1 MRVLLATTSG
11 MGHYVPMLPF
21 AAACVRAGHEVQ
33 VAAPRSFAAA
43 VERSGYSHW
52 PCADVDQEELAA
64 AHARMNAAAPEQ
76 RNAAF
81 VEVAADLAPRAIL
94 PGMLAAID
102 AYRPDLVLRE
112 VGELGSAMAAELRGI
127 PQVQVLIGLAKF
139 GRLMRDVVVPI
150 HGRARASAGLPV
162 EETADRLASVPSLSL
177 LPLSYE
183 EPDTAD
189 ATVRRYVDASALG
202 GAEPLPDWWSGNA
215 DPLVYVT
222 FGTVSASV
230 PRAVS
235 TFRAVV
241 ESLASLPIRLLA
253 TVGDGGDPAAFGG
266 LPANVRVE
274 RFVPQASVLPHAAA
288 MVCHGGMG
296 TVLGGLSA
304 GVPMVVVP
312 QFADQPDNAARVH
325 ALGAGLQVRNDDLD
339 DPVDPARVAEAVRRV
354 LAEPSFKSGAEKLR
368 ADIHAL
374 PPADEA
380 VPFFEELAS

>member
-11 MGHYVPMLPF
+11 MGHYLPMLPF
-21 AAACVRAGHEVQ
+21 AAACMRAGHEVQ
-33 VAAPRSFAAA
+33 VAAPLSFAAA
-43 VERSGYSHW
+43 VERSGYPYW
-52 PCADVDQEELAA
+52 PCADVDPAELAA
-64 AHARMNAAAPEQ
+64 AHARMNAAPPEQ

-102 AYRPDLVLRE
+102 GYRPDLILRE
-112 VGELGSAMAAELRGI
+112 VGELGSSMAAELRGGI
-127 PQVQVLIGLAKF
+127 PQAQVLIGLAKF
-139 GRLMRDVVVPI
+139 GTLLRDVVGPI
-150 HGRARASAGLPV
+150 HGRARVWAGLPA
-162 EETADRLASVPSLSL
+162 ESAMTVPSVSL

-183 EPDTAD
+183 EPGTAD
-189 ATVRRYVDASALG
+189 SSVRRYVDAAPSAP
-202 GAEPLPDWWSGNA
+202 EPLPDWWNGNA

-235 TFRAVV
+235 TFGAVV

-253 TVGDGGDPAAFGG
+253 TVGDGGDPAAFEG

-274 RFVPQASVLPHAAA
+274 RFVPQASVLPRVAA

-312 QFADQPDNAARVH
+312 QFADQPDNAARVE
-325 ALGAGLQVRNDDLD
+325 ALGAGLQVRNEHLD
-339 DPVDPARVAEAVRRV
+339 DAVDPASVAEATRRV
-354 LAEPSFKSGAEKLR
+354 LAEPSFTAGAEKLR
-368 ADIHAL
+368 AEIHAL
-374 PPADEA
+374 PPADAA
-380 VPFFEELAS
+380 VAFFEELAS

>member
-1 MRVLLATTSG
+1 MRVLVATTSG

-43 VERSGYSHW
+43 VDRSGYPYW
-52 PCADVDQEELAA
+52 PCADVDPEELAA
-64 AHARMNAAAPEQ
+64 AHARMYAAAPEQ

-102 AYRPDLVLRE
+102 TYRPDLVLRE

-139 GRLMRDVVVPI
+139 GHLLKDIVGPI
-150 HGRARASAGLPV
+150 HGRARAWAGLPPEQTV
-162 EETADRLASVPSLSL
+162 SVPSLSL

-183 EPDTAD
+183 EADTAD
-189 ATVRRYVDASALG
+189 ASVRRYVDPAALAA
-202 GAEPLPDWWSGNA
+202 AEPLPDWWSGHG
-215 DPLVYVT
+215 DPLVYAT

-230 PRAVS
+230 PQAVAA
-235 TFRAVV
+235 FRGIV
-241 ESLASLPIRLLA
+241 ESLAPLPIRLLA
-253 TVGDGGDPAAFGG
+253 TVGDGGDPAAFDG

-296 TVLGGLSA
+296 TVLGGLYA

-312 QFADQPDNAARVH
+312 QFADQPDNAARVD

-354 LAEPSFKSGAEKLR
+354 LAEPSFEAGAEKLR
-368 ADIHAL
+368 ADIRAL

>member
-21 AAACVRAGHEVQ
+21 AAALVRAGHEVQ

-43 VERSGYSHW
+43 VERSGYPYW
-52 PCADVDQEELAA
+52 PCADVDPAELAA
-64 AHARMNAAAPEQ
+64 AHARMNAAPPEQ

-94 PGMLAAID
+94 PGMLTAID

-112 VGELGSAMAAELRGI
+112 VGELGSAMASELRGGI

-139 GRLMRDVVVPI
+139 GTLLRDVVGPI
-150 HGRARASAGLPV
+150 HGRARVWAGLPA
-162 EETADRLASVPSLSL
+162 EGTTSVPSVSL

-183 EPDTAD
+183 EPGTAGSE
-189 ATVRRYVDASALG
+189 VRRYVDASVLDA
-202 GAEPLPDWWSGNA
+202 AEPLPDWSNGNA

-230 PRAVS
+230 PQAVA

-253 TVGDGGDPAAFGG
+253 TVGDGGDPSAFDG

-312 QFADQPDNAARVH
+312 QFADQPDNAARVE
-325 ALGAGLQVRNDDLD
+325 ALGAGLQVRNDHLD
-339 DPVDPARVAEAVRRV
+339 DPVDPAWVAEATRRV
-354 LAEPSFKSGAEKLR
+354 LAEPSFRTGAEKLR

-380 VPFFEELAS
+380 VAFFEELAS